1 MISYRKLARLRF
13 EPMTTE
19 FCLDALTDWAI
30 RPWVQLALRASFVQ
44 LLQFHWLFSVIY
56 IYLHLYLYS
65 NTSTANNIS
74 TEGNDTSVSF
84 IQLIDESGNEVS
96 PLSTSKRINGYFCSD
111 NVFNLSK
118 KVLNEIEIKVL
129 EKGLGFVPTP
139 NIINEEDLRRDFGEF
154 SRKMRCKWYF
164 RDELSPNFSEVPAFR
179 PKSNW
184 KPPPVHPCVELF
196 LSKLERVVFLFVR

>member
-1 MISYRKLARLRF
+1 
-13 EPMTTE
+13 MTTE

-56 IYLHLYLYS
+56 IYLHLYS
-65 NTSTANNIS
+65 NTSAANNIS

-84 IQLIDESGNEVS
+84 TQFIDESVNEVS
-96 PLSTSKRINGYFCSD
+96 LLSTSKRVNGYFSSD

-118 KVLNEIEIKVL
+118 KVLNEIKSKFL
-129 EKGLGFVPTP
+129 EKELGFVPTP
-139 NIINEEDLRRDFGEF
+139 NIINKEGLRRDFGEF
-154 SRKMRCKWYF
+154 SWKMRCKWYF

-196 LSKLERVVFLFVR
+196 LSKLERVVFHFVR